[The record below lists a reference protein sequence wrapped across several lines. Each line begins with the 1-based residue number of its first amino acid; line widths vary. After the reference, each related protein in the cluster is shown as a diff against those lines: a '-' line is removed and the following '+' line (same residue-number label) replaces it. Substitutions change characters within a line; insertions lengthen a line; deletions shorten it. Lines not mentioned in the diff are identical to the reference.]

1 MLLESVARHQ
11 DEEITAVYLDYLVNW
26 NAEQPT
32 GVVPFKP
39 ERVILQD
46 FTGVPA
52 VVDLAAMRDAIVA
65 LGGNADTINPE
76 IPVTLVVDHS
86 VQVDCAGTP
95 EAVAFNTAREFE
107 RNQERYQFLK
117 WAQGSFDNFEVVPPE
132 TGIIHQVN
140 IESLSDVILEKKSLA
155 SRFFSGYI
163 ARNRFPYN
171 DDQWSR
177 CIGLGRW
184 RYRGRSSDF
193 GRAVIFPDSRS
204 YRCLFCERNACRYDR
219 N

>member
-1 MLLESVARHQ
+1 M
-11 DEEITAVYLDYLVNW
+11 VNW
-26 NAEQPT
+26 NADQPT
-32 GVVPFKP
+32 GVLPFQTRTCRFARLHWCSSGRRP
-39 ERVILQD
+39 CCD
-46 FTGVPA
+46 A
-52 VVDLAAMRDAIVA
+52 DAIVA

-140 IESLSDVILEKKSLA
+140 IESLSDVILEKKNCWRAVFS
-155 SRFFSGYI
+155 FSGYI
-163 ARNRFPYN
+163 ARNRFPI
-171 DDQWSR
+171 QR
-177 CIGLGRW
+177 
-184 RYRGRSSDF
+184 
-193 GRAVIFPDSRS
+193 
-204 YRCLFCERNACRYDR
+204 
-219 N
+219 